1 MIRTKIAL
9 GALLMSFALAPAGAA
24 KKKAA
29 HPAAKAGHSSHASHG
44 DKAAG
49 KSGAKA
55 PRGKTKHGT
64 VKTVKAIPAAAS
76 VAAVVAPAPKPVQ
89 ERRQDRS
96 LDTLTGQFLTALWR
110 LDPESAIAAGKYDT
124 AASLSIPDAAGRAA
138 QLAFADEW
146 LERLNKIEAR
156 QLSPRQRIDH
166 ALLTNKLK
174 GDRFRLTALREFEWN
189 PALYNVAGPIEH
201 ILHTEYAAQPQRLRT
216 LLKRIAAVPA
226 YYAAA
231 RASIV
236 NPTREHTRLAIAQN
250 AGALPLL
257 AELERVAQASIL
269 SPTEKQ
275 LYTQRTGAA
284 RAAVDGY
291 VAWLGELDNGFDN
304 GKNEAR
310 SFRLGKDLYEQ
321 KFAYELQSGASGA
334 QTYQKAQ
341 AARELVLADMGALAD
356 ELWSKT
362 MGAAPPPSDRD
373 EKIGKV
379 IEQLSARHV
388 ARADFLPEIRRQIP
402 LLRDWVNNHQ
412 LLNLDPKLTPVVR
425 ETPPYQRGL
434 AFAALEAS
442 GPYRPQ
448 GRSYYN
454 ITPLDADTPEQA
466 EAKLREY
473 NQWTLPLS
481 TMHDT
486 IPGLYAQRSY
496 ANRAPSV
503 VRAVFGAAAMRDG
516 WAVYGERMMLE
527 SGYGENTPEMKLMAA
542 KWQLRA
548 IADALLDYGVH
559 ALGMTQE
566 QALEMLTRQAFQ
578 NPREAAEKWRR
589 AQLTSVQASAGFAGY
604 GEIMEWREQ
613 RKQAQGGQFTP
624 QAFNQQLL
632 GQGGAPLRL
641 IKEQ

>member
-321 KFAYELQSGASGA
+321 EFAYEL
-334 QTYQKAQ
+334 
-341 AARELVLADMGALAD
+341 
-356 ELWSKT
+356 
-362 MGAAPPPSDRD
+362 
-373 EKIGKV
+373 
-379 IEQLSARHV
+379 
-388 ARADFLPEIRRQIP
+388 
-402 LLRDWVNNHQ
+402 
-412 LLNLDPKLTPVVR
+412 
-425 ETPPYQRGL
+425 
-434 AFAALEAS
+434 
-442 GPYRPQ
+442 
-448 GRSYYN
+448 
-454 ITPLDADTPEQA
+454 
-466 EAKLREY
+466 
-473 NQWTLPLS
+473 
-481 TMHDT
+481 
-486 IPGLYAQRSY
+486 
-496 ANRAPSV
+496 
-503 VRAVFGAAAMRDG
+503 
-516 WAVYGERMMLE
+516 
-527 SGYGENTPEMKLMAA
+527 
-542 KWQLRA
+542 
-548 IADALLDYGVH
+548 
-559 ALGMTQE
+559 
-566 QALEMLTRQAFQ
+566 
-578 NPREAAEKWRR
+578 
-589 AQLTSVQASAGFAGY
+589 
-604 GEIMEWREQ
+604 
-613 RKQAQGGQFTP
+613 
-624 QAFNQQLL
+624 
-632 GQGGAPLRL
+632 
-641 IKEQ
+641 